1 MSVYDQGALLKE
13 NKALKKANREIAKD
27 RRALEAQIAFKDSE
41 NQRLGHALAGER
53 SLWKSRDGGW
63 DADKGPALH
72 RLEVL
77 DDIIRDGDKL
87 RPATLAD
94 CNKFRYML
102 ERAERFLTHSG
113 QMPLFRDDAG
123 RISDPGNRCKLY
135 LRHALLMA
143 LIHKK
148 DNPTQEVLAA
158 FFGIDQTTVSR
169 YLQVMDRM
177 LAEILPTA
185 DKISEEIA
193 GAKTKEEFK
202 RIVPGPDGDIF
213 IDGTHCHVQRPSKK
227 TLRRMTYSG
236 KKKKFTNNTNVY
248 TNRDGVVIGISK
260 CTVGSVGD
268 ITLLKERPM
277 PFGRWEEAV
286 HEADRPEGDR
296 NCLYCDRGYQGIA
309 THLPGTVPMIP
320 YKKTRKTP
328 LTREQRRHNSRIN
341 STRVLVEHSICRL
354 KRYSRITDPY
364 DGTAAQ
370 FNREFNVITGLANL
384 NLLWDHVRKGP
395 PPPGQW
401 RTSVDWDRA
410 SSRAPVRQ

>member
-27 RRALEAQIAFKDSE
+27 RRALEAQIAFKESE
-41 NQRLGHALAGER
+41 NQRLKYALAGER

-148 DNPTQEVLAA
+148 DNPT
-158 FFGIDQTTVSR
+158 
-169 YLQVMDRM
+169 
-177 LAEILPTA
+177 
-185 DKISEEIA
+185 
-193 GAKTKEEFK
+193 
-202 RIVPGPDGDIF
+202 
-213 IDGTHCHVQRPSKK
+213 
-227 TLRRMTYSG
+227 
-236 KKKKFTNNTNVY
+236 
-248 TNRDGVVIGISK
+248 
-260 CTVGSVGD
+260 
-268 ITLLKERPM
+268 
-277 PFGRWEEAV
+277 
-286 HEADRPEGDR
+286 
-296 NCLYCDRGYQGIA
+296 
-309 THLPGTVPMIP
+309 
-320 YKKTRKTP
+320 
-328 LTREQRRHNSRIN
+328 
-341 STRVLVEHSICRL
+341 
-354 KRYSRITDPY
+354 
-364 DGTAAQ
+364 
-370 FNREFNVITGLANL
+370 
-384 NLLWDHVRKGP
+384 
-395 PPPGQW
+395 
-401 RTSVDWDRA
+401 
-410 SSRAPVRQ
+410 